1 MEGKVG
7 GSGGSFIGECGTF
20 QFPRESVEREKENIR
35 GESGH
40 CVEDGGNCFR
50 NAVEC
55 ELEELDENRGEREG
69 GDPLEGKG
77 EDIRGEESEKGDSGK
92 RMKKEGVLEERE
104 KRGGEER
111 KH

>member
-1 MEGKVG
+1 M
-7 GSGGSFIGECGTF
+7 
-20 QFPRESVEREKENIR
+20 EREKENIR

-50 NAVEC
+50 NAVKC